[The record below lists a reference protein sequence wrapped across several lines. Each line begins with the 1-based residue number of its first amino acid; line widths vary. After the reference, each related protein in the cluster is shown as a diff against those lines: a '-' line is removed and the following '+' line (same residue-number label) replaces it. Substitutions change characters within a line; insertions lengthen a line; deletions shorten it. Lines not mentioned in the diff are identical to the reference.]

1 MFWPF
6 FTKLSIPPS
15 NSKLLYLLALAA
27 VELRK
32 ARKPAGPEVRW
43 LEDLTVLIALIVKAL
58 ACYAEISKSRITN
71 LRIKS
76 NI

>member
-27 VELRK
+27 VEKK
-32 ARKPAGPEVRW
+32 ARKTAGPEVRW

-71 LRIKS
+71 LLIKS